1 MNPYGN
7 NNAGPNGQFGNQ
19 ATGGPPKP
27 STLAASN
34 IGAALNAGVNSN
46 IAESTPTSDVGD
58 NDSTGWLGWINALD
72 HAENNLGLSD
82 VNARTGEAWSQQFP
96 DNPKGFQDKYYFFA
110 ASGETFTVAYIS
122 DSPNAATP
130 EFSFSNTDILQIVYR
145 ASSSIT
151 TIQTGESTT
160 DTGGQTESS
169 NTGSDNSNEAN
180 QSAGQ
185 FGVERESI
193 DSDDFLSNEN
203 TREIYREN
211 FNEIDPTRLVSI
223 TSEGLNN
230 FVSSDNVR
238 FDLNSSN
245 IFADSFED
253 TDSSSSLIADSY
265 SPIEKEGISVNRPKI
280 LAASDYDLIG
290 DQESKSVLASSLNYS
305 IGQHRALTNFYNNIL
320 FPEIDLL
327 TDLEDEYEVKKNRLL
342 KSIEFIKEI
351 DQYKANFINTV
362 TDFDAY
368 GLQTLGFTPGLNA
381 TVAIRQAFYDLSAYI
396 EIGGYF
402 LANSLNGVYET
413 PTGLSSNE
421 GFSPRIIDN
430 DFDGSY
436 RMQTAT
442 NAGGAA
448 TGILHDN
455 FSLYQSQFG
464 NRDNYGDY
472 KIYSNISGFNSQRF
486 MSDAGFRSAKLY
498 DAIEQDWT
506 DLLDY
511 TADQFRDSPS
521 AMAAHFAQGLYVN
534 MFKSYVVNTNSL
546 ANAPDLGEEYF
557 SEETLLLQILGDAI
571 DVKNDVKTLTELDN
585 TKKLAQILRY
595 NQDGKTIYPF
605 ERPNAN
611 FSGDTSDS
619 VSGIEQWFD
628 ANIGN
633 IIEGRETDFR
643 GLDNFSKIFND
654 IINKT
659 ENKLNSVV
667 LRGHGQ
673 IIFNEIVRALKKVY
687 DDTLDDLKHHQPGL
701 SNISAACKYVFSD
714 YNPAAPSFRVEDV
727 LENISFEAREAIE
740 EGSVLVNESREI
752 EKVNNIILKDTV
764 RTGTTIIQDT
774 LNYANSVQD
783 DFNYYVQSYVDG
795 PGGYMAGEPPNG
807 EEYVDTDSMV
817 AGLYTGMSAE
827 EFTNEFGY
835 GAQNL
840 GLDLGAQMNALGE
853 PASTNPVSS
862 NNLHGGGANVN
873 SPQVTTDFLQVSE
886 MQTMRPN
893 MQGMMNTDA
902 GAAEYGYIGNIYDE
916 NGNQLP
922 YNKAAEQGLIDAE
935 MSSGIL
941 ARKEELFRKLLFF
954 IEMFAS
960 IVDESQDIF
969 WNLAYN
975 SVQAQ
980 LELHPSAPG
989 HGTDHRRYHKYNKIL
1004 SKSYPYNN
1012 FDSSIGLYS
1021 HMLMMIN
1028 SFCSEVEK
1036 NIAYDIAVSANQY
1049 GITKRTPG
1057 EYSDATAVGVL
1068 GTIFDNTNIG
1078 LIYGRSTDAQ
1088 FLDTNDAESLFLAGH
1103 KSSKGTDPQGQA
1115 LTHVYMRALI
1125 MEITGQTC
1133 KAYKNNIRIGTKR
1146 LVGLEPQPN
1155 DAATTNNTYVTV
1167 NSGIDRTMLEA
1178 EVAKLFLPIVDN
1190 VDPKKGPVRWQ
1201 INYGDWSAAG
1211 IELENQS
1218 FVERFVIPRGV
1229 EKTLAG
1235 EFSMDVEVEG
1245 HVVPAGDTTAF
1256 IDSQVGPVDVGL
1268 GSNDGLAEFDAAVR
1282 AEVENLE
1289 ASVRAYFGFLLDKD
1303 EIVPYNFIDNTE
1315 LPISSFASS
1324 PQRGA
1329 LSSTIKAC
1337 IFHREDTRRLME
1349 YLKAVSRHYSQAQ
1362 ANMEGL
1368 IKDPNGAEL
1377 FDAATLPG
1385 IEANEIIKYSSLR
1398 QTFLR
1403 SFLASEESGIRS
1415 NAYAPSSNFGP
1426 VPRSPETD
1434 NEPFVLNII
1443 SLINNMLLD
1452 ASLIGHDEEL
1462 QVFLGTGL
1470 NNINY
1475 GSENSNLTN
1484 RAREEHSL
1492 KFGRIIAVGLPAGYI
1507 DANKSTQ
1514 PLDILNRLVWLEQ
1527 EFEPLNGKSLNSLFR
1542 CYWPALFINRAEI
1555 MQKITKET
1563 DWRNLKDSLVYGT
1576 IDKDTGLY
1584 VVKDYQ
1590 TISEYI
1596 SENIL
1601 NSPKMNIPT
1610 DENDN
1615 VVTNM
1620 PSADHIIF
1628 NHVLDALLKIYLDFY
1643 AGLNFSESSFSVNL
1657 QSNILYVDQKCIDNI
1672 DLLLSECGIESKEN
1686 ILDENKI
1693 RLFKDFYFRQ
1703 TIDSDS
1709 DVAYD
1714 RYAKFVSITQSR
1726 LLSAD
1731 QMTTMALVPNIFDRT
1746 FCFWSHM
1753 SQVSENITTETN
1765 NIELSFYDIS
1775 DDGTVDDT
1783 GNSQNSMHNDFNS
1796 QVTFRSYSS

>member
-1 MNPYGN
+1 
-7 NNAGPNGQFGNQ
+7 
-19 ATGGPPKP
+19 
-27 STLAASN
+27 
-34 IGAALNAGVNSN
+34 
-46 IAESTPTSDVGD
+46 
-58 NDSTGWLGWINALD
+58 
-72 HAENNLGLSD
+72 
-82 VNARTGEAWSQQFP
+82 
-96 DNPKGFQDKYYFFA
+96 
-110 ASGETFTVAYIS
+110 
-122 DSPNAATP
+122 
-130 EFSFSNTDILQIVYR
+130 
-145 ASSSIT
+145 
-151 TIQTGESTT
+151 STT
-160 DTGGQTESS
+160 TSGSGSTTRVGSFTTVSESRERDSRDPVRTESP
-169 NTGSDNSNEAN
+169 
-180 QSAGQ
+180 
-185 FGVERESI
+185 
-193 DSDDFLSNEN
+193 
-203 TREIYREN
+203 REIYRDD

-245 IFADSFED
+245 VFADSFEEND
-253 TDSSSSLIADSY
+253 GSSSLISDSY

-280 LAASDYDLIG
+280 LAASDYDLTG
-290 DQESKSVLASSLNYS
+290 DVESKSVLASSLNYS
-305 IGQHRALTNFYNNIL
+305 IGQHQALTNFYNNTL
-320 FPEIDLL
+320 FPEINLL
-327 TDLEDEYEVKKNRLL
+327 TDLEDAYEVKKNRLL

-362 TDFDAY
+362 TDFDSY

-421 GFSPRIIDN
+421 GYSPRIIDN

-442 NAGGAA
+442 SWIHSA

-455 FSLYQSQFG
+455 FGLYGKQKA
-464 NRDNYGDY
+464 NRTNYGDY
-472 KIYSNISGFNSQRF
+472 KIYSNISGFNSQRYR
-486 MSDAGFRSAKLY
+486 SDAGFRSTQFY

-511 TADQFRDSPS
+511 TAEQFRDSPS

-534 MFKSYVVNTNSL
+534 MFKSYIVNTNSL
-546 ANAPDLGEEYF
+546 SNAPDLGEEYF

-571 DVKNDVKTLTELDN
+571 DVKNDVKSLTELDN

-643 GLDNFSKIFND
+643 GLDNFSKLFND

-673 IIFNEIVRALKKVY
+673 IIFNEIVRVFKKVY
-687 DDTLDDLKHHQPGL
+687 DGTLDDLKHHQPGL

-714 YNPAAPSFRVEDV
+714 YNPAAPSYRVEDV
-727 LENISFEAREAIE
+727 LESINFEVMEAID
-740 EGSVLVNESREI
+740 EGLVIVNESREI
-752 EKVNNIILKDTV
+752 EKVNNKLLKDTV
-764 RTGTTIIQDT
+764 QSGLETIEET
-774 LNYANSVQD
+774 MAYVNNVQED
-783 DFNYYVQSYVDG
+783 INYYVQSYVDG
-795 PGGYMAGEPPNG
+795 PGGYLAGEPHEG
-807 EEYVDTDSMV
+807 EEYVDTDSIINGM
-817 AGLYTGMSAE
+817 YTGMDTE
-827 EFTNEFGY
+827 EFTHGFVY
-835 GAQNL
+835 GAQ
-840 GLDLGAQMNALGE
+840 DLGVDLAAQINAIGE
-853 PASTNPVSS
+853 PAYNVAAGGSGLVNGPNGGTGPSNTLVSS
-862 NNLHGGGANVN
+862 TPL
-873 SPQVTTDFLQVSE
+873 QVTS
-886 MQTMRPN
+886 MRPN
-893 MQGMMNTDA
+893 MYGMMNTDA
-902 GAAEYGYIGNIYDE
+902 GGGDYAYVGTFYGEDGE
-916 NGNQLP
+916 PLS
-922 YNKAAEQGLIDAE
+922 YNDAAEQGLIDAE

-941 ARKEELFRKLLFF
+941 PRKEELFRKLLFF

-980 LELHPSAPG
+980 LQLHPSAPG
-989 HGTDHRRYHKYNKIL
+989 HGTDHRRYHPYNKIL

-1028 SFCSEVEK
+1028 SFCAEVEK
-1036 NIAYDIAVSANQY
+1036 NIAYDIAVSANEY

-1088 FLDTNDAESLFLAGH
+1088 FLDSNDSESLFLAGH
-1103 KSSKGTDPQGQA
+1103 KSSKGTDPEGQA

-1125 MEITGQTC
+1125 MEITGQAC
-1133 KAYKNNIRIGTKR
+1133 KAFKNNIRIGTKR
-1146 LVGLEPQPN
+1146 LVGLSPQPN
-1155 DAATTNNTYVTV
+1155 DSATTNDTYVTV
-1167 NSGIDRTMLEA
+1167 NTSIDRTMLEA

-1201 INYGDWSAAG
+1201 INYGDWGAAG

-1235 EFSMDVEVEG
+1235 EFSMFVEVEG
-1245 HVVPAGDTTAF
+1245 VVVPGGDTLAF
-1256 IDSQVGPVDVGL
+1256 VDSTLFSGIQ
-1268 GSNDGLAEFDAAVR
+1268 GSLQDFDAKVR
-1282 AEVENLE
+1282 AEVQSLE

-1329 LSSTIKAC
+1329 LSTTIKAC

-1368 IKDPNGAEL
+1368 VKDPNGAEL

-1415 NAYAPSSNFGP
+1415 NAYAP
-1426 VPRSPETD
+1426 
-1434 NEPFVLNII
+1434 
-1443 SLINNMLLD
+1443 
-1452 ASLIGHDEEL
+1452 
-1462 QVFLGTGL
+1462 
-1470 NNINY
+1470 
-1475 GSENSNLTN
+1475 
-1484 RAREEHSL
+1484 
-1492 KFGRIIAVGLPAGYI
+1492 
-1507 DANKSTQ
+1507 
-1514 PLDILNRLVWLEQ
+1514 
-1527 EFEPLNGKSLNSLFR
+1527 
-1542 CYWPALFINRAEI
+1542 
-1555 MQKITKET
+1555 
-1563 DWRNLKDSLVYGT
+1563 
-1576 IDKDTGLY
+1576 
-1584 VVKDYQ
+1584 
-1590 TISEYI
+1590 
-1596 SENIL
+1596 
-1601 NSPKMNIPT
+1601 
-1610 DENDN
+1610 
-1615 VVTNM
+1615 
-1620 PSADHIIF
+1620 
-1628 NHVLDALLKIYLDFY
+1628 
-1643 AGLNFSESSFSVNL
+1643 
-1657 QSNILYVDQKCIDNI
+1657 
-1672 DLLLSECGIESKEN
+1672 
-1686 ILDENKI
+1686 
-1693 RLFKDFYFRQ
+1693 
-1703 TIDSDS
+1703 
-1709 DVAYD
+1709 
-1714 RYAKFVSITQSR
+1714 
-1726 LLSAD
+1726 
-1731 QMTTMALVPNIFDRT
+1731 
-1746 FCFWSHM
+1746 
-1753 SQVSENITTETN
+1753 
-1765 NIELSFYDIS
+1765 
-1775 DDGTVDDT
+1775 
-1783 GNSQNSMHNDFNS
+1783 
-1796 QVTFRSYSS
+1796 